1 MPPGGD
7 WVTQASDQMV
17 LFHLWSL
24 KSSEA
29 LAARQRLGGTS
40 EPSGREPLGRCLQ
53 NMCWSE
59 PHLGSFVP

>member
-29 LAARQRLGGTS
+29 LAARQRLGGIS
-40 EPSGREPLGRCLQ
+40 KPSGRDPLGR
-53 NMCWSE
+53 
-59 PHLGSFVP
+59 